1 MRMIFKI
8 AKTELQSLFYS
19 PMAWLTLVVFTA
31 MIGLV
36 LAPMFENIVI
46 NQAMGYGAR
55 HVSSVY
61 SQAYASILGYLY
73 LFIPLL
79 TMNVM
84 SRDLSGG
91 TIKLLQSSPLYP
103 SQIILG
109 KYLALMVFGLALMG
123 IFVVYVIF
131 GVFTIQNIDLP
142 YILTG
147 LLGLYLLYCAYVAI
161 GLFVSSLTSYQVV
174 AALGTLAILSV
185 LNYVDMVWQGVDFI
199 RDLTYWLSM
208 KGRVNEFIAGLIC
221 SEDVLYFLFV
231 PAMFLMWAILRLR
244 NRIWRGSWSCR
255 WGQYLGVLLTT
266 LVLGYL
272 SSRPVLMCYHDST
285 REKSQSLAVNTQ
297 KIVDLLDGGLT
308 ITTYTNVLEDDIFY
322 TLPERINN
330 DKQRFRNFVRF
341 KPETKLEYKY
351 FYADNGED
359 EMKQMKNRY
368 PNLNL
373 EEIAK
378 LVCEERGLNFKR
390 VLSPEE
396 MENEVNLRE
405 EGFRSVRLIE
415 RENGKC
421 TFLRFFE
428 MGRGM
433 RWPDV
438 NENTLAGAYRRLA
451 IDPPVIGF
459 LSGHGSRSIEKNGE
473 RDYTRF
479 STDKYTESSM
489 LNQGF
494 DVVEVTLD
502 EDIFDNVDILV
513 VSALRA
519 PLSKKEMENLKKY
532 LDRGGNFVVFGEPT
546 STKWMNSITELFGV
560 HFLDGSI
567 VQFVGGFQPDFVQ
580 SLPSDEGAH
589 FWDALM
595 MIRQYEGCVAM
606 PSCSGIAYSTTA
618 CSMVPLM
625 ISGADVNGWN
635 ELGTMDFENDTLIYE
650 PEKGEQKGI
659 FITAMALYRTIGQK
673 EQRIVV
679 FGDSDWASNVEMM
692 NGRQG
697 IYSMNNSL
705 IRGLF
710 RWMSYDTLPV
720 SINIPN
726 PIDNHLSVG
735 EKGMEIWSIVF
746 MGLLPLSLV
755 VGGVVIQV
763 RRRSR

>member
-351 FYADNGED
+351 FYADNEKVRD
-359 EMKQMKNRY
+359 CPFEKALQEQLKWK
-368 PNLNL
+368 L
-373 EEIAK
+373 E
-378 LVCEERGLNFKR
+378 
-390 VLSPEE
+390 
-396 MENEVNLRE
+396 
-405 EGFRSVRLIE
+405 
-415 RENGKC
+415 
-421 TFLRFFE
+421 
-428 MGRGM
+428 
-433 RWPDV
+433 
-438 NENTLAGAYRRLA
+438 
-451 IDPPVIGF
+451 
-459 LSGHGSRSIEKNGE
+459 
-473 RDYTRF
+473 
-479 STDKYTESSM
+479 
-489 LNQGF
+489 
-494 DVVEVTLD
+494 
-502 EDIFDNVDILV
+502 NVHPYV
-513 VSALRA
+513 VSADVSLVEQITGNDIIRGVTIAANGFYGPQGRTLRL
-519 PLSKKEMENLKKY
+519 PLYDPELNKKIELFDYDGFRITNFEMESSSLAGLAALMGHRAMTVCCIIAGRVDKNMNTSYKGSMQNLINMV
-532 LDRGGNFVVFGEPT
+532 LDR
-546 STKWMNSITELFGV
+546 I
-560 HFLDGSI
+560 
-567 VQFVGGFQPDFVQ
+567 
-580 SLPSDEGAH
+580 
-589 FWDALM
+589 
-595 MIRQYEGCVAM
+595 
-606 PSCSGIAYSTTA
+606 
-618 CSMVPLM
+618 
-625 ISGADVNGWN
+625 
-635 ELGTMDFENDTLIYE
+635 
-650 PEKGEQKGI
+650 
-659 FITAMALYRTIGQK
+659 
-673 EQRIVV
+673 
-679 FGDSDWASNVEMM
+679 
-692 NGRQG
+692 
-697 IYSMNNSL
+697 
-705 IRGLF
+705 
-710 RWMSYDTLPV
+710 
-720 SINIPN
+720 
-726 PIDNHLSVG
+726 
-735 EKGMEIWSIVF
+735 
-746 MGLLPLSLV
+746 
-755 VGGVVIQV
+755 
-763 RRRSR
+763 